1 MLYDTHC
8 HLNYHTDE
16 ELRGIIARAKQEDLK
31 YIMHAGSTISE
42 IDREIDICNKFS
54 DAEIQINCA
63 VATHPENVLQ
73 DGIISPDKLSQIAKK
88 SDKIKAIGET
98 GLDTHKAENEDFFN
112 KQVKSFENH
121 IEVAISLN
129 LPLIIHS
136 REEKAVSKVIEILQY
151 YKNTTLKSV
160 LHSYTG
166 DVENAQKALDIG
178 CNISFSG
185 IATFKNA
192 NDVREIVKIVP
203 ISQMFVETDAPFLAP
218 VPMRGKQNETSFV
231 AYTARFLSEFLNIDY
246 NIFGNTTTNNAK
258 KFFKNV

>member
-1 MLYDTHC
+1 MLYDSHC

-16 ELRGIIARAKQEDLK
+16 ELKDIISRAKQEQLQ
-31 YIMHAGSTISE
+31 YIMHAGATTAE

-54 DAEIQINCA
+54 DQEMHITCA
-63 VATHPENVLQ
+63 VATHPENVLK
-73 DGIISPDKLSQIAKK
+73 DGIISSDKLSQIAKK

-98 GLDTHKAENEDFFN
+98 GLDTHQPENEDFFD
-112 KQVKSFENH
+112 KQIKSFENH
-121 IEVAISLN
+121 IETALLLK

-136 REEKAVSKVIEILQY
+136 RGEKAINKVVEMLQY
-151 YKNTTLKSV
+151 YKSTPLQSV

-166 DVENAQKALDIG
+166 DIENAKKALDIG

-185 IATFKNA
+185 IVTFKNA

-218 VPMRGKQNETSFV
+218 VPMRGRQNEAGFV
-231 AYTARFLSEFLNIDY
+231 AHTARFLSEFLKIDFNVFCNI
-246 NIFGNTTTNNAK
+246 TTNNAK
-258 KFFKNV
+258 KFFRNI